1 MGLRFAD
8 ERMDRV
14 ISLLLAVGVAVA
26 AATVLAGGIAYLAG
40 HGAEAPHY
48 SLFRGEPSRLSTI
61 GGIARG
67 ALALRPRAIIQF
79 GILLLIATPIARV
92 VFSAAALAAQ
102 RDALYVAATLIVLAI
117 LLANLLR
124 GA

>member
-1 MGLRFAD
+1 MALRPAD

-14 ISLLLAVGVAVA
+14 ISILLAAGVAVA
-26 AATVLAGGIAYLAG
+26 AGTVLAGGIAYLAQ

-61 GGIARG
+61 AGIAQG

-92 VFSAAALAAQ
+92 LFSAAAFAVQ
-102 RDALYVAATLIVLAI
+102 RDALYVVATLMVLAV